1 MMKKGDYKQVYR
13 HFLTMFARL
22 LVAYDGSENSKRAL
36 EVAVDLAVRCGARVH
51 VTKVVD
57 LASLMGLEL
66 EGQVI
71 DELKSKAEREVHE
84 AVELARSK
92 GVNADGS
99 VLVGDP
105 VESIVEL
112 AQEMGVDL
120 IVTGSRGLSR
130 LKRILLGSVSTG
142 ILTEAKCSVLVV
154 K

>member
-1 MMKKGDYKQVYR
+1 
-13 HFLTMFARL
+13 MFARL
-22 LVAYDGSENSKRAL
+22 LVAYDGSDNSRRAL
-36 EVAVDLAVRCGARVH
+36 EVAADLAVRCGARLQVA
-51 VTKVVD
+51 KVVD

-71 DELKSKAEREVHE
+71 DELRSKAEREVHD
-84 AVELARSK
+84 AVEFARSK
-92 GVNADGS
+92 GADADGS

-112 AQEMGVDL
+112 AQGMGVDL